1 MGAAQVTLYNWM
13 NRVKSPRTPSTGR
26 MSPKAREALEA
37 RWAAAIA
44 DPEAWRAKQL
54 ADAAIATNRTTEG
67 VLRAW
72 GLA

>member
-1 MGAAQVTLYNWM
+1 MGAAQVMYNWM

-54 ADAAIATNRTTEG
+54 AGAAIATGRTVEG

>member
-1 MGAAQVTLYNWM
+1 MTLYSWM
-13 NRVKSPRTPSTGR
+13 NRYKPPRTPSTGR

-44 DPEAWRAKQL
+44 DPETWRTKQL
-54 ADAAIATNRTTEG
+54 ADAAAATNRTAEG